1 MVYFI
6 ADTHFSEENIILYE
20 NRPFKN
26 TEEMDS
32 GLASRWN
39 QVVNNNDDVFVLGDF
54 GAAGNEKAILRKLNG
69 RKFLIKETMI

>member
-39 QVVNNNDDVFVLGDF
+39 QVVNNNDDVFVLGDLEQL
-54 GAAGNEKAILRKLNG
+54 AMKRLY
-69 RKFLIKETMI
+69 